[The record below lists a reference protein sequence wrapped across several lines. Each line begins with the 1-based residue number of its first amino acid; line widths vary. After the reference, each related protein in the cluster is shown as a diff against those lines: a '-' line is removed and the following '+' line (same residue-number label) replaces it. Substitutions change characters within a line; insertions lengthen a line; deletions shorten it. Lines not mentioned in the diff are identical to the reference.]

1 MIVPPPFSRFQT
13 DDISAQGLKLS
24 IVKHMPVRGHAAR
37 STLTDTLDDLFP
49 GIAIGQFRTLERW
62 APSASATVSCRS
74 MAGGAK
80 IGKQNRPLSEK
91 LKIG

>member
-1 MIVPPPFSRFQT
+1 MIVPPPLSPFQT
-13 DDISAQGLKLS
+13 DNISAQGLKLS
-24 IVKHMPVRGHAAR
+24 IVKHMPVRGHATR
-37 STLTDTLDDLFP
+37 STITDTLDDIFP

-62 APSASATVSCRS
+62 APSASATVSSRS

-80 IGKQNRPLSEK
+80 VGKQNGPLSEK